1 MYSPASVP
9 LRLSATFTVMGA
21 GGVVAAPAGWALVG
35 AEASAG
41 AAGAAVGGR
50 AGAQAASPSA
60 SAAGRIDR
68 ARVNAMGLSLEP
80 VVAKA
85 WRSQAFATTLL
96 VFWLAG
102 GAIVGARPPF
112 GLELV
117 PALVGQL
124 VAEDVVDVD
133 AVDVEPAL
141 LGALARR
148 QYRALALLLAAR
160 VLLDDVVGAAAMLGV
175 GLDVDRKVGDLLVG
189 AAVVRLQR
197 RHDVAVER
205 RRLRLHAD
213 LLAGDGLDE
222 RALAGEDPRPIE
234 HGLGRGE
241 RLRALD
247 GLGVEPHRR
256 AEAQQDLD
264 VWLLGVHLLGEAL
277 PVHLPHVLVGD
288 VDQVDARQPDDILG
302 VVVVL
307 LHPARDGLAG
317 QLALAPELVVGVV
330 AAVAALDRRA

>member
-50 AGAQAASPSA
+50 AGAQAASA

-160 VLLDDVVGAAAMLGV
+160 V
-175 GLDVDRKVGDLLVG
+175 
-189 AAVVRLQR
+189 
-197 RHDVAVER
+197 
-205 RRLRLHAD
+205 
-213 LLAGDGLDE
+213 
-222 RALAGEDPRPIE
+222 
-234 HGLGRGE
+234 
-241 RLRALD
+241 
-247 GLGVEPHRR
+247 
-256 AEAQQDLD
+256 
-264 VWLLGVHLLGEAL
+264 
-277 PVHLPHVLVGD
+277 
-288 VDQVDARQPDDILG
+288 
-302 VVVVL
+302 
-307 LHPARDGLAG
+307 
-317 QLALAPELVVGVV
+317 
-330 AAVAALDRRA
+330 